1 MEHEKD
7 FINMLLK
14 LDDKKQ
20 KTVLV
25 FINFMAT
32 ADRARVADYD
42 ALKLKA
48 EQTYKGESGKVCRFL
63 EYAIDRL
70 VKGDSATA
78 IWNEYQQQEGGGNNG
93 IL

>member
-25 FINFMAT
+25 FMNFLAT
-32 ADRARVADYD
+32 ADRARVADY
-42 ALKLKA
+42 
-48 EQTYKGESGKVCRFL
+48 EQTYKGDSGKVCRFL
-63 EYAIDRL
+63 EYAIYRL